1 VPPLQADLSN
11 LPTRAR
17 DFASVLIADVQLA
30 SGESAL
36 DHAVAVAAIA
46 VQLDNSDELQ
56 AACYLLYAVDSLNK
70 PLDVLTKQFGQS
82 VARLAVETRQL
93 ITVQERSKSAA
104 SAGIAIKGIGG
115 AEQTENI
122 RKMLLAFGRD
132 LRVVLLR
139 LASRLQTLRFYAA
152 NKSQPEDGLA
162 RETLDVFAPL
172 ANRLGLGAIKWELED
187 LSFRFL
193 EPAVYKQIAGMLAEK
208 RAERNVNIESLRV
221 QVEADLR
228 TQKIKTSVD
237 ARPKHIY
244 SIVKKMRGKN
254 LPFERVFDVQA
265 MRVLVDSVN
274 DCYAALATI
283 HTRFVPITEEYDD
296 YIAKPKSNGYQ
307 SLHTVVRG
315 LDEKPIEIQIRTHEM
330 HAHAEQ
336 GVAAHWAYKEAGA
349 KGYSG
354 VQAGGEY
361 DRKIAMLRA
370 LLDWQSELTAGQSAV
385 TAGSVGG
392 GLDTSILQDRI
403 YVLTPEAAIIDLPQ
417 GATPVDFAYQ
427 LHSNVGHRCRGA
439 TVDGVLVPL
448 NTKLQSGQ
456 TVSITTA
463 KEGGPS
469 RDWLNPD
476 LGFMASVRGRAKVR
490 AWFNAQVQGETIARG
505 REMVEKVLQREGKTS
520 VKLDDLAVQM
530 GFKTADD
537 LFESVGKDEF
547 SVRTI
552 EVHFRPV
559 ADVMP
564 PDDFLIY
571 KKSKAKKHATDKS
584 GVLVVGMDSL
594 MTQLAKCCKPA
605 PPDVIGGFVT
615 RGKGVSIHRADC
627 TNFVQIAARG
637 SDRVIDVSWGGS
649 SAPKGNTS
657 AASSHVYPVD
667 VSIQAADRAG
677 LLHEISE
684 VFAKVKMNVVGVQ
697 TQSIK
702 DGSAKSGG
710 SGATAWMTFT
720 VEVADTSKL
729 APVLASVRKVAGVRV
744 CTRR

>member
-1 VPPLQADLSN
+1 
-11 LPTRAR
+11 
-17 DFASVLIADVQLA
+17 
-30 SGESAL
+30 
-36 DHAVAVAAIA
+36 
-46 VQLDNSDELQ
+46 
-56 AACYLLYAVDSLNK
+56 
-70 PLDVLTKQFGQS
+70 
-82 VARLAVETRQL
+82 
-93 ITVQERSKSAA
+93 
-104 SAGIAIKGIGG
+104 
-115 AEQTENI
+115 
-122 RKMLLAFGRD
+122 MLLAFGRD

-139 LASRLQTLRFYAA
+139 LASRLQTLRFYALT
-152 NKSQPEDGLA
+152 KSQPPEDLA

-193 EPAVYKQIAGMLAEK
+193 EPVVYKQIAGMLAEK
-208 RAERNVNIESLRV
+208 RVERSVNIESLRAE
-221 QVEADLR
+221 VEADL
-228 TQKIKTSVD
+228 TAHKIKAAVD

-254 LPFERVFDVQA
+254 LPFERVFDVRA
-265 MRVLVDSVN
+265 MRVLVGSVN
-274 DCYAALATI
+274 DCYAALAFI

-315 LDEKPIEIQIRTHEM
+315 VDDKPIEIQIRTNDM

-361 DRKIAMLRA
+361 GRKIAMLRA
-370 LLDWQSELTAGQSAV
+370 LLDWQSELTASPSAS
-385 TAGSVGG
+385 GS
-392 GLDTSILQDRI
+392 LDTAILQDRI

-456 TVSITTA
+456 TVSITTV

-469 RDWLNPD
+469 RDWLNPE
-476 LGFMASVRGRAKVR
+476 LGFMASSRGRAKVR

-520 VKLDDLAVQM
+520 TKLDDLAVHM

-547 SVRTI
+547 SLRAI

-559 ADVMP
+559 QDVMP

-571 KKSKAKKHATDKS
+571 KKSKAKKHTNNDS
-584 GVLVVGMDSL
+584 GVLVVGVGSL
-594 MTQLAKCCKPA
+594 MTVLAKCCKPA
-605 PPDVIGGFVT
+605 PPDAIGGFVT

-627 TNFVQIAARG
+627 SNFMQIAARG
-637 SDRVIDVSWGGS
+637 SDRVIDVSWTGS
-649 SAPKGNTS
+649 NAGSPSKSNTS

-667 VSIQAADRAG
+667 VSIQASDRSG
-677 LLHEISE
+677 LLHDISE
-684 VFAKVKMNVVGVQ
+684 VFSKVKMNVVGVQ

-702 DGSAKSGG
+702 DG

>member
-1 VPPLQADLSN
+1 MLAN
-11 LPTRAR
+11 LTTRAR
-17 DFASVLIADVQLA
+17 DFASVLIADVRLA

-36 DHAVAVAAIA
+36 DHASAVAAIA
-46 VQLDNSDELQ
+46 ASLDNSDELQ
-56 AACYLLYAVDSLNK
+56 AACYVLYAVDHLNK
-70 PLDVLTKQFGQS
+70 PLEVLTKNFGAS
-82 VARLAVETRQL
+82 VTRLAVETRQL
-93 ITVQERSKSAA
+93 IELQDRSRNTTDDGVLAKS
-104 SAGIAIKGIGG
+104 
-115 AEQTENI
+115 QTENI

-152 NKSQPEDGLA
+152 TKTTPPLDLA

-172 ANRLGLGAIKWELED
+172 ANRLGIGQIKWELED

-193 EPAVYKQIAGMLAEK
+193 EPQTYKQIASLLEEK
-208 RAERNVNIESLRV
+208 RSDRIAKTEALRA
-221 QVEADLR
+221 QLAADLQA
-228 TQKIKTSVD
+228 QKIKVDVD

-254 LPFERVFDVQA
+254 LPFERVFDVRA

-274 DCYAALATI
+274 DCYAALALI
-283 HTRFVPITEEYDD
+283 HTRFVPMTEEYDD

-307 SLHTVVRG
+307 SLHTVVRDDFAG
-315 LDEKPIEIQIRTHEM
+315 GANRPIEIQIRTHQM
-330 HAHAEQ
+330 HEHAEQ

-354 VQAGGEY
+354 VQAGGDY

-370 LLDWQSELTAGQSAV
+370 LLDWEREVSSESAEG
-385 TAGSVGG
+385 GSK
-392 GLDTSILQDRI
+392 LDTSVLQDRI

-427 LHSNVGHRCRGA
+427 LHSTIGHRCRGA

-456 TVSITTA
+456 TVAITTI

-469 RDWLNPD
+469 RDWLNPE
-476 LGFMASVRGRAKVR
+476 LGFMASARGRAKVR
-490 AWFNAQVQGETIARG
+490 AWFNAQVLDETIARG
-505 REMVEKVLQREGKTS
+505 REAVEKLLQREGKTAT
-520 VKLDDLAVQM
+520 KLEDLADAL
-530 GFKTADD
+530 GFKSADD

-547 SVRTI
+547 SLKTI
-552 EVHFRPV
+552 ETHFKP
-559 ADVMP
+559 AEDLLP
-564 PDDFLIY
+564 PDEFLIY
-571 KKSKAKKHATDKS
+571 KKSKAKKYSNDKS
-584 GVLVVGMDSL
+584 GVLVVGVDSL

-627 TNFVQIAARG
+627 SNFVQIAARS
-637 SDRVIDVSWGGS
+637 SDRVIDVSWEQS
-649 SAPKGNTS
+649 LLVESKQDK
-657 AASSHVYPVD
+657 ASQSVYPVD
-667 VSIQAADRAG
+667 VGVQAADRNG
-677 LLHEISE
+677 LLRDISE
-684 VFAKVKMNVVGVQ
+684 VFSAAKINVVGVQ
-697 TQSIK
+697 TQSV
-702 DGSAKSGG
+702 KSS
-710 SGATAWMTFT
+710 SGTTAWMTFT
-720 VEVADTSKL
+720 AEVSDTSKL
-729 APVLASVRKVAGVRV
+729 APVMTTIRKVAGVRL

>member
-1 VPPLQADLSN
+1 MRNAELNLTLDLV
-11 LPTRAR
+11 TRAR
-17 DFASVLIADVQLA
+17 DFASVLIADVRLA
-30 SGESAL
+30 SGEAAL

-46 VQLDNSDELQ
+46 AQLDNSDELQ
-56 AACYLLYAVDSLNK
+56 AACYLLHAVDSLNK
-70 PLDVLTKQFGQS
+70 PLEVLSKQFGES

-93 ITVQERSKSAA
+93 IAVQERSKGAA
-104 SAGIAIKGIGG
+104 SVGAGTAG
-115 AEQTENI
+115 QTENI

-139 LASRLQTLRFYAA
+139 LASRLQTLRFHAA
-152 NKSQPEDGLA
+152 SKVQAPSDLA

-172 ANRLGLGAIKWELED
+172 ANRLGLGVIKWELED

-193 EPAVYKQIAGMLAEK
+193 EPVVYKQIAGMLAEK
-208 RAERNVNIESLRV
+208 RTERNLNIESLRA
-221 QVEADLR
+221 QVDADLR
-228 TQKIKTSVD
+228 AHKIKAVVD

-254 LPFERVFDVQA
+254 LPFERVFDVRA

-274 DCYAALATI
+274 DCYAALAVI
-283 HTRFVPITEEYDD
+283 HTGFTPITEEYDD

-307 SLHTVVRG
+307 SLHTVVRDDFAG
-315 LDEKPIEIQIRTHEM
+315 GANKPIEIQIRTHEM

-354 VQAGGEY
+354 VQAGGAY

-370 LLDWQSELTAGQSAV
+370 LLDWQSELTHTDAAKQ
-385 TAGSVGG
+385 

-427 LHSNVGHRCRGA
+427 LHSSVGHRCRGA

-469 RDWLNPD
+469 RDWLNPE
-476 LGFMASVRGRAKVR
+476 LGFMASSRGRAKVR

-505 REMVEKVLQREGKTS
+505 RDMVEKVLQREGKTS

-547 SVRTI
+547 SLRAI

-559 ADVMP
+559 QDVLP

-571 KKSKAKKHATDKS
+571 KKSKAKKNATEKS

-605 PPDVIGGFVT
+605 PPDPIGGFVT

-627 TNFVQIAARG
+627 SNFVQIAARN
-637 SDRVIDVSWGGS
+637 SDRVIDVSWGGVN
-649 SAPKGNTS
+649 APKANVGS
-657 AASSHVYPVD
+657 ASSHVYPVD
-667 VSIQAADRAG
+667 VSIQAADRSG
-677 LLHEISE
+677 LLHDISE
-684 VFAKVKMNVVGVQ
+684 VFSKMKMNVVGVQ
-697 TQSIK
+697 TQSVK
-702 DGSAKSGG
+702 DGSG
-710 SGATAWMTFT
+710 STAWMTFT